1 MAQADYNTTQPMP
14 LSYARVGE
22 VVYIHAVHAGR
33 RLRRRLLDLG
43 LVRGTCVR
51 VMQRGMGGPVIV
63 AVNQDSRLALG
74 ACMSQK
80 IVVSRIP
87 PTANIEEEL
96 TISACPNVHLYDEQ
110 EDVVLV

>member
-1 MAQADYNTTQPMP
+1 
-14 LSYARVGE
+14 
-22 VVYIHAVHAGR
+22 
-33 RLRRRLLDLG
+33 
-43 LVRGTCVR
+43 
-51 VMQRGMGGPVIV
+51 
-63 AVNQDSRLALG
+63 LG